1 MCQEKGVLS
10 LVDDASAFRYATN
23 TLVHSGLLTVRSG
36 PDAHGIWKPSECY
49 LRPRSALTK
58 DACAFFVN
66 AHMAVKAILAKKVG
80 MTRVFQD
87 DGTVVPV
94 TVLQSGPCTVTF
106 VRPLGEAR
114 STGSERGKTNV
125 QLGFEE
131 TKEKHLSKPQRGHLK
146 DLSLLRTLREFRLPD
161 GAEVP
166 KRGDTIT
173 VSAFS
178 VGDRVRVSG
187 VSKGRGF
194 AGVVKRHGFAGGPA
208 SHGTKHT
215 LRAPG
220 SIGTRFPQHVVKGR
234 RMAGRMG
241 GERVTVPGLTVVDV
255 VPEEHLLVVKGAVP
269 GHRGTLL
276 EVRAES

>member
-1 MCQEKGVLS
+1 M
-10 LVDDASAFRYATN
+10 
-23 TLVHSGLLTVRSG
+23 
-36 PDAHGIWKPSECY
+36 
-49 LRPRSALTK
+49 
-58 DACAFFVN
+58 
-66 AHMAVKAILAKKVG
+66 KAILARKIG
-80 MTRVFQD
+80 MTKVFQD
-87 DGTVVPV
+87 DGSAVPV
-94 TVLQSGPCTVTF
+94 TVLQAGPCTVTF
-106 VRPLGEAR
+106 VHPVGEAR
-114 STGSERGKTNV
+114 STGSGQGKTNV

-146 DLSLLRTLREFRLPD
+146 DLPLLRTLREFRLPASAKATAGGPEGTD
-161 GAEVP
+161 AP

-173 VSAFS
+173 ASAFS

-187 VSKGRGF
+187 ISKGQGF
-194 AGVVKRHGFAGGPA
+194 AGVMKRHGFKGGPA

-241 GERVTVPGLTVVDV
+241 AERVTVRGLKIVDV
-255 VPEEHLLVVKGAVP
+255 VPEENLLVIHGAVP

-276 EVRAES
+276 EVRAEA

>member
-1 MCQEKGVLS
+1 MKV
-10 LVDDASAFRYATN
+10 
-23 TLVHSGLLTVRSG
+23 
-36 PDAHGIWKPSECY
+36 
-49 LRPRSALTK
+49 
-58 DACAFFVN
+58 
-66 AHMAVKAILAKKVG
+66 ILAKKIG

-87 DGTVVPV
+87 DGSVVPV

-106 VRPLGEAR
+106 VRPLG
-114 STGSERGKTNV
+114 GGKTNV
-125 QLGFEE
+125 QLGFGE

-146 DLSLLRTLREFRLPD
+146 DLPLLRTLREFRLPVEAS
-161 GAEVP
+161 AEAGLP

-173 VSAFS
+173 VSVFS

-187 VSKGRGF
+187 ITKGQGF
-194 AGVVKRHGFAGGPA
+194 AGVMKRHGFKGGPA

-241 GERVTVPGLTVVDV
+241 AERMTIEGLTIVDV
-255 VPEEHLLVVKGAVP
+255 VPEENLLVVKGAVP

-276 EVRAES
+276 EIRAEQ

>member
-1 MCQEKGVLS
+1 MKKFLGEGPHRFFAEEFTIRLRTRLRRIS
-10 LVDDASAFRYATN
+10 IS
-23 TLVHSGLLTVRSG
+23 HSVKILN
-36 PDAHGIWKPSECY
+36 GIS
-49 LRPRSALTK
+49 
-58 DACAFFVN
+58 
-66 AHMAVKAILAKKVG
+66 MKAILAKKVG

-94 TVLQSGPCTVTF
+94 TVLQSGPSTVTL
-106 VRPLGEAR
+106 VRPLGE
-114 STGSERGKTNV
+114 GKTNV
-125 QLGFEE
+125 QIGFGEV
-131 TKEKHLSKPQRGHLK
+131 KEKHLPKPQQGHLK
-146 DLSLLRTLREFRLPD
+146 GLPLLRTLREFRLP
-161 GAEVP
+161 AEALAEAGLP

-187 VSKGRGF
+187 VSKGQGF

-220 SIGTRFPQHVVKGR
+220 SIGTRFPQLVPKGR

-241 GERVTVPGLTVVDV
+241 GERVTVHGLTVVDV

>member
-1 MCQEKGVLS
+1 MKV
-10 LVDDASAFRYATN
+10 
-23 TLVHSGLLTVRSG
+23 
-36 PDAHGIWKPSECY
+36 
-49 LRPRSALTK
+49 
-58 DACAFFVN
+58 
-66 AHMAVKAILAKKVG
+66 ILARKIG

-87 DGTVVPV
+87 DGSAVPV

-106 VRPLGEAR
+106 VRPLGE
-114 STGSERGKTNV
+114 GKTNV
-125 QLGFEE
+125 QLGFGE
-131 TKEKHLSKPQRGHLK
+131 TKEKHLSKSQRGHLK
-146 DLSLLRTLREFRLPD
+146 DLPLLRTLREFRLPE
-161 GAEVP
+161 GVETP
-166 KRGDTIT
+166 KRGDVIA
-173 VSAFS
+173 VSTFS

-187 VSKGRGF
+187 ITKGQGF
-194 AGVVKRHGFAGGPA
+194 AGVMKRHGFKGGPA

-241 GERVTVPGLTVVDV
+241 AERVTVRGLQIVDV
-255 VPEEHLLVVKGAVP
+255 VPEENLLVVHGAVP

>member
-1 MCQEKGVLS
+1 M
-10 LVDDASAFRYATN
+10 
-23 TLVHSGLLTVRSG
+23 
-36 PDAHGIWKPSECY
+36 
-49 LRPRSALTK
+49 
-58 DACAFFVN
+58 
-66 AHMAVKAILAKKVG
+66 KAILARKIG
-80 MTRVFQD
+80 MTRVFQE
-87 DGTVVPV
+87 DGSAVPV

-106 VRPLGEAR
+106 VRPLEQ
-114 STGSERGKTNV
+114 GKTNV

-131 TKEKHLSKPQRGHLK
+131 TKEKHLTKPRRGHLK
-146 DLSLLRTLREFRLPD
+146 DLPLLRTLREFRLPD
-161 GAEVP
+161 GTEAP

-173 VSAFS
+173 ASAFS

-187 VSKGRGF
+187 ISKGRGF
-194 AGVVKRHGFAGGPA
+194 AGVMKRHGFKGGPA

-241 GERVTVPGLTVVDV
+241 AERVTTRGLKVVDV
-255 VPEEHLLVVKGAVP
+255 VPDENLLVIHGAVP